1 MQAQDI
7 MTRTV
12 VSASHDA
19 TVEEVTALMIEN
31 HISAVPILDSKGAI
45 LGLISEGDLMRRV
58 EGSRKGIKS
67 WWLSFFTGS
76 SETATDFVALR
87 SRRARDIMT
96 RDVAVVAPDTPVGD
110 IARLLEKKRIKR
122 VPVVSDG
129 QMVGIVARANLLQAL
144 ASAPVVRIDTLAS
157 DRERREIVLAALARV
172 PGMNPV
178 HLNVVVEGG
187 RVNVW
192 GLAGSDAIEDAAKVA
207 LDNIEGLGPVSVN
220 LGRVPD
226 YAWGI

>member
-7 MTRTV
+7 MTRNV
-12 VSASHDA
+12 ISAPAEA
-19 TVEEVTALMIEN
+19 TVKEVTALMIQH
-31 HISAVPILDSKGAI
+31 HISAVPIVDDTGAI

-58 EGSRKGIKS
+58 EGAQSGAKS

-76 SETATDFVALR
+76 SETASDFVAQR
-87 SRRARDIMT
+87 SRRAADIMSRNVDT
-96 RDVAVVAPDTPVGD
+96 VGPETPVAE
-110 IARLLEKKRIKR
+110 IAHLLEKKRIKR
-122 VPVVSDG
+122 VPVIKDG
-129 QMVGIVARANLLQAL
+129 QMVGIVSRANLLQAL
-144 ASAPVVRIDTLAS
+144 ASAPVLKVDTQAT
-157 DRERREIVLAALARV
+157 DRERREIVEAALARV
-172 PGMNPV
+172 PGLNPV

-192 GLAGSDAIEDAAKVA
+192 GLAGSDAIEDAARVA
-207 LDNIEGLGPVSVN
+207 LDNIEGLGPVSIN

>member
-7 MTRTV
+7 MTRNV
-12 VSASHDA
+12 VSASDDA
-19 TVEEVTALMIEN
+19 TVEQVTALMMEN
-31 HISAVPILDSKGAI
+31 HISAVPILDTGGAI
-45 LGLISEGDLMRRV
+45 LGVISEGDLMRRV
-58 EGSRKGIKS
+58 EGSQTGIKS
-67 WWLSFFTGS
+67 WWLSFFTGA

-87 SRRARDIMT
+87 SRRAKDIMT

-129 QMVGIVARANLLQAL
+129 QMVGIVSRANLLQAL
-144 ASAPVVRIDTLAS
+144 ASAPVVTIDTSAS
-157 DRERREIVLAALARV
+157 DRDRREIVLAALAQV
-172 PGMNPV
+172 PGLDSV

-192 GLAGSDAIEDAAKVA
+192 GVVGSDAIENAARVA
-207 LDNIEGLGPVSVN
+207 LDNIDGLGPVSVN

-226 YAWGI
+226 YAWGM

>member
-12 VSASHDA
+12 VSAPAEA
-19 TVEEVTALMIEN
+19 TVEDVTALMIEN
-31 HISAVPILDSKGAI
+31 HISAVPIVDENGGI
-45 LGLISEGDLMRRV
+45 LGLVSEGDLMRRV
-58 EGSRKGIKS
+58 EGSQKGAKS

-87 SRRARDIMT
+87 SRRAKDIMT
-96 RDVAVVAPDTPVGD
+96 RDVHTVAPDTPAGD

-129 QMVGIVARANLLQAL
+129 KVVGIVARANLLHAL
-144 ASAPVVRIDTLAS
+144 ASAPVITVDTLSS
-157 DRERREIVLAALARV
+157 DRERREIVEAALARV
-172 PGMNPV
+172 PGLNPV

-192 GLAGSDAIEDAAKVA
+192 GLAGSDAIENAARVA